1 MLRAE
6 NRKLRD
12 SVVLA
17 ADPAFRLPDEA
28 DWLAMVARIFHHH
41 GAIEDVFEKFA
52 HELRSMMR
60 VEEAV
65 VYLYDRDISRLHGT
79 LSRANG
85 DEVPIQLRLGQGIA
99 GWVAEQGRPANI
111 KDATSDKRHFAPLT
125 RHIDVDVKATLCV
138 PVFDRAGKVS
148 AVIQLWN
155 PVAREYFAIREEE
168 LLKAMAAVL
177 GILVEG
183 SRLFMSELQ
192 RNAELIDTR
201 GKLEARVGELDRL
214 YEFSRRLAV
223 ANRMEQELELA
234 AEAALTMVPSEICL
248 VSMID
253 DGEPTSW
260 ICGPDPKMPLRL
272 WKETRQAT
280 YASVVSG
287 CAAKRLRGDKID
299 ELDLFESLGIERR
312 SHVIVPLH
320 VEDRCIGAIELL
332 NRNRDAADGGY
343 GGYRNADIRLL
354 TVLAGQTS
362 SIIANNIARRD
373 QERHDRISAIGS
385 MVSGIFHDLKTPLT
399 IASGYVQLM
408 ERSDDEVMRR
418 RFGDAVQ
425 KQFDHIQQM
434 IHEVIA
440 YARGE
445 LEVFERN
452 VHMSLFA
459 RELSEW
465 LTHEFQDYG
474 ISVKVLSDFTGDARF
489 DEGKLKR
496 VLFNLSRNAR
506 EAMKV
511 DGGSYTVRI
520 SKTED
525 NRLEFCCKDT
535 GPGIPDHVQA
545 RLFEAFVSTGKAT
558 RSGLGLAIVKR
569 LTSEMDGFVTFESE
583 LGVGTEFTVS
593 LPYHELVDD
602 SDTSAAAE

>member
-6 NRKLRD
+6 NRNLRD
-12 SVVLA
+12 SVILA
-17 ADPAFRLPDEA
+17 ANPAFRLPDES
-28 DWLAMVARIFHHH
+28 DWLRMVARVFEHH
-41 GAIEDVFEKFA
+41 GSIEKVFETFA
-52 HELRSMMR
+52 HELRTMMR

-65 VYLYDRDISRLHGT
+65 VYLYDRDISRLQGT
-79 LSRANG
+79 LSRADG
-85 DEVPIQLRLGQGIA
+85 EEVPIQLRLGQGVA
-99 GWVAEQGRPANI
+99 GWVAEHGRSANL
-111 KDATSDKRHFAPLT
+111 KDATTDKRYFAPLT
-125 RHIDVDVKATLCV
+125 RHIGVEVKATMCV
-138 PVFDRAGKVS
+138 PVFDRSGKVS

-155 PVAREYFAIREEE
+155 PVAREYFGIPEEE
-168 LLKAMAAVL
+168 LLKAIASVL
-177 GILVEG
+177 GILVES

-223 ANRMEQELELA
+223 ANDMEQELELA

-260 ICGPDPKMPLRL
+260 ICGPDPGMPLRL

-280 YASVVSG
+280 YANVVSG
-287 CAAKRLRGDKID
+287 CSANRLRGDKID
-299 ELDLFESLGIERR
+299 EIELFESLGLERR

-320 VEDRCIGAIELL
+320 VDDRCIGAIELL
-332 NRNRDAADGGY
+332 NRYRDAEDGGF
-343 GGYRNADIRLL
+343 GGYRNTDIRLL

-362 SIIANNIARRD
+362 AIIANNIARRD

-408 ERSDDEVMRR
+408 ERSDDEDMRE

-425 KQFDHIQQM
+425 KQFDNIQQM

-459 RELSEW
+459 RELNEW
-465 LTHEFQDYG
+465 LTYEFQGYG
-474 ISVKVLSDFTGDARF
+474 ISVKVQADFTGDARL

-506 EAMKV
+506 EAMKA
-511 DGGSYTVRI
+511 DGGSFTVRI
-520 SKTED
+520 SKTDD
-525 NRLEFCCKDT
+525 NRLEFCCTDT

-569 LTSEMDGFVTFESE
+569 LTAEMDGTVNFESQ
-583 LGVGTEFTVS
+583 LGVGTVFTLS
-593 LPYHELVDD
+593 LPYRELVDD
-602 SDTSAAAE
+602 SGASAAAE